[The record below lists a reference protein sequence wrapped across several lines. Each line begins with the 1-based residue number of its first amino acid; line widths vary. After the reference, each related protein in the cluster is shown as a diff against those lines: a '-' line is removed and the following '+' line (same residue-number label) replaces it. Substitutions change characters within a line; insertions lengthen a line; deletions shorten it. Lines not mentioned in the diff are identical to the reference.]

1 MSDVLKNLRNI
12 FLSPKPPILKVEFG
26 IVSDNKLFCKM
37 ATLGNFIISEQM
49 LSEVSAHKMNIC
61 IFVKNTENLL
71 GSLNRSVQPLQKST
85 LPLRFLTTTITLL
98 YISVELYRKNVYSNG
113 KLSKILVSKSLGL

>member
-1 MSDVLKNLRNI
+1 
-12 FLSPKPPILKVEFG
+12 
-26 IVSDNKLFCKM
+26 M

-113 KLSKILVSKSLGL
+113 KLSKSLVSKSLGL

>member
-1 MSDVLKNLRNI
+1 
-12 FLSPKPPILKVEFG
+12 
-26 IVSDNKLFCKM
+26 M

-85 LPLRFLTTTITLL
+85 LPLRFLTTTITL
-98 YISVELYRKNVYSNG
+98 YISVELDRKNVYSNG